1 VHKIATSSLQ
11 KAAFNSQAMKDAL
24 DAPSFSL
31 GFDSLAKIDSFTS
44 YELVKLEA
52 ILAEVDQ
59 KVAKDREAE
68 EGISSL
74 KAIKEEEMVGER
86 TPNVI
91 PNEGGDASSI
101 KSHGQRQ
108 KNLANMTN
116 HHTSTTWK
124 MYLAQPKKVPWYSRT

>member
-1 VHKIATSSLQ
+1 
-11 KAAFNSQAMKDAL
+11 MKDAP

-31 GFDSLAKIDSFTS
+31 GFDIPTKVDSFRS
-44 YELVKLEA
+44 SELVQLEV
-52 ILAEVDQ
+52 ILAEVYQ
-59 KVAKDREAE
+59 KAVKDREAE

-86 TPNVI
+86 MPDVI
-91 PNEGGDASSI
+91 PYEGGDASSV
-101 KSHGQRQ
+101 KGHGQRQ

-124 MYLAQPKKVPWYSRT
+124 MYSPQPKKVPWYSRT